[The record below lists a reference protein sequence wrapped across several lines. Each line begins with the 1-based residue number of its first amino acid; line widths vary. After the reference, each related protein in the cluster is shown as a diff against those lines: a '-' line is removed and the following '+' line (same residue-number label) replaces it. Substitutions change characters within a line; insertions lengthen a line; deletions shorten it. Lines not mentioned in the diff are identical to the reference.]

1 MASSRSFIILAVG
14 LCVLTGIGVSRYA
27 TPVKEAV
34 AEATADQKKAPKR
47 SSTVAPGGEIKARS
61 TSGLVLNSKENV
73 RPDFDRNKEMV
84 KEKSSAAKAALEEKF
99 ASFNDNSRKMVEE
112 ISGGDRDKMRA
123 AFGAALQDEKFKEMF
138 RRRHELEGQWKT
150 ATDGEKEGIMREM
163 EQIRTAGLSR
173 LKEEMGRI
181 NGAPQGEAL
190 PPGVRVQSVT
200 LPANQNGAATAN
212 APAPAPAPAQPVII
226 Q

>member
-1 MASSRSFIILAVG
+1 MGSNRNFIILAVG
-14 LCVLTGIGVSRYA
+14 LCVLTGVGISRYA
-27 TPVKEAV
+27 TPAKEAV
-34 AEATADQKKAPKR
+34 AEAVAARGKTPSRTTQ
-47 SSTVAPGGEIKARS
+47 TAPGGEIKARS
-61 TSGLVLNSKENV
+61 TSGLVLSSRENV

-84 KEKSSAAKAALEEKF
+84 KEKSASAKAALEEKF
-99 ASFNDNSRKMVEE
+99 SNFNSDSKKMVEE

-150 ATDGEKEGIMREM
+150 ANDGEKESIMREM
-163 EQIRTAGLSR
+163 EQIRTAGLAR
-173 LKEEMGRI
+173 LKQEMGRL
-181 NGAPQGEAL
+181 NGAPQGDAL

-200 LPANQNGAATAN
+200 LPAGQNGAP
-212 APAPAPAPAQPVII
+212 APAAPAPAPAQPVII

>member
-14 LCVLTGIGVSRYA
+14 LCVLTGIGISRYA

-34 AEATADQKKAPKR
+34 SEATAAQKKTPKR

-73 RPDFDRNKEMV
+73 RPDFDRNKEMI
-84 KEKSSAAKAALEEKF
+84 KEKSAAAKAALEEKF
-99 ASFNDNSRKMVEE
+99 ASFNDDSRKMVEE

-138 RRRHELEGQWKT
+138 RRRHELEGQWKG
-150 ATDGEKEGIMREM
+150 ASDGEKEGIMREM
-163 EQIRTAGLSR
+163 EQIRTAGLAR
-173 LKEEMGRI
+173 LKQEMGRI
-181 NGAPQGEAL
+181 NGAPQGDGL

-200 LPANQNGAATAN
+200 LPANQNGAAPAN
-212 APAPAPAPAQPVII
+212 APGPAPAPAQPVII

>member
-1 MASSRSFIILAVG
+1 MASSRSFIILTVG
-14 LCVLTGIGVSRYA
+14 LCVLTGIAVSRYA

-34 AEATADQKKAPKR
+34 VEAASSPKQTPR
-47 SSTVAPGGEIKARS
+47 RPSAVQPGGEIKARS
-61 TSGLVLNSKENV
+61 TTGLVLNSKENV

-84 KEKSSAAKAALEEKF
+84 KEKSAAAKAALEEKF
-99 ASFNDNSRKMVEE
+99 ANFNDDSRKMVEE

-150 ATDGEKEGIMREM
+150 AADGEKEGILREM
-163 EQIRTAGLSR
+163 EQIRTAGLAR
-173 LKEEMGRI
+173 LKQEMGRI

-200 LPANQNGAATAN
+200 LPANQNGSAPA

>member
-34 AEATADQKKAPKR
+34 AEAGAAQKKAPKR
-47 SSTVAPGGEIKARS
+47 TSAVQPGGEIKARS

-163 EQIRTAGLSR
+163 EQIRTAGLAR
-173 LKEEMGRI
+173 LKQEMGRI

-200 LPANQNGAATAN
+200 LPANQNGAAPV

>member
-1 MASSRSFIILAVG
+1 MASSRSFIILTVG
-14 LCVLTGIGVSRYA
+14 LCVLTGIGISRYA
-27 TPVKEAV
+27 TPIKEAV
-34 AEATADQKKAPKR
+34 TEATAAQTKAPKR
-47 SSTVAPGGEIKARS
+47 ASAVDPGGEIKARS
-61 TSGLVLNSKENV
+61 TSGLVLNSEENV

-84 KEKSSAAKAALEEKF
+84 KEKSSAAKAALEERF

-123 AFGAALQDEKFKEMF
+123 AFGAALQDEKFKELF

-163 EQIRTAGLSR
+163 ELIRTIGLAR

-181 NGAPQGEAL
+181 NGAPQGDGL

-200 LPANQNGAATAN
+200 LPANQNGAAPAN
-212 APAPAPAPAQPVII
+212 APDPAPFSKRPVII

>member
-1 MASSRSFIILAVG
+1 MGNNRSFIILAVG
-14 LCVLTGIGVSRYA
+14 LIVLTGIAVSRYA
-27 TPVKEAV
+27 GPGTEPAAAGSAPQKQAV
-34 AEATADQKKAPKR
+34 KR
-47 SSTVAPGGEIKARS
+47 SAAAAPGGEVKARS
-61 TSGLVLNSKENV
+61 TSGLVLNTKENV

-99 ASFNDNSRKMVEE
+99 SNFNNDSRRMVEE

-123 AFGAALQDEKFKEMF
+123 AFGAALQDEQFKEMF

-150 ATDGEKEGIMREM
+150 ANDGEKESIMREM
-163 EQIRTAGLSR
+163 EQIRTAGLAR
-173 LKEEMGRI
+173 LKQEMGRL
-181 NGAPQGEAL
+181 NGAPQGDAL

-200 LPANQNGAATAN
+200 LPAGQNAAP
-212 APAPAPAPAQPVII
+212 APAAPAPAPAQPVII

>member
-1 MASSRSFIILAVG
+1 MKPALR
-14 LCVLTGIGVSRYA
+14 
-27 TPVKEAV
+27 PVAP
-34 AEATADQKKAPKR
+34 EATVPPSSHATRTPAVERR
-47 SSTVAPGGEIKARS
+47 SAAAAPGGEVKARS
-61 TSGLVLNSKENV
+61 TSGLVLNTKENV

-99 ASFNDNSRKMVEE
+99 SNFNSDSKKMVEE

-123 AFGAALQDEKFKEMF
+123 AFGAALQDEQFKEMF

-150 ATDGEKEGIMREM
+150 ANDGEKESIMREM
-163 EQIRTAGLSR
+163 EQIRTAGLAR
-173 LKEEMGRI
+173 LKQEMGRL
-181 NGAPQGEAL
+181 NGAPQGDAL

-200 LPANQNGAATAN
+200 LPAGQNAAP
-212 APAPAPAPAQPVII
+212 APAAPAPAPAQPVII

>member
-34 AEATADQKKAPKR
+34 AEAATAQKKAPKR
-47 SSTVAPGGEIKARS
+47 TSAVQPGGEIKARS

-163 EQIRTAGLSR
+163 EQIRTAGLAR
-173 LKEEMGRI
+173 LKEFLNEVPAERFPSPLKVSDIPRLFTTETFCKMVIRQQRAAAA
-181 NGAPQGEAL
+181 NPAPQA
-190 PPGVRVQSVT
+190 
-200 LPANQNGAATAN
+200 
-212 APAPAPAPAQPVII
+212 
-226 Q
+226 